1 MNIIFFVPY
10 FNNSH
15 FIDIQI
21 KSFKKYLK
29 NCNWK
34 LCVIDDS
41 NENTINVLSNVK
53 ENVENVCSNYK
64 DDVIYIKFNQK
75 WHRSNNVTDKH
86 CNILN
91 FTIKMLSQ
99 YFKQNFD
106 YMCMLDADMCF
117 IDNFDVKEELSG
129 YDIIAPKRIQ
139 WLSNI
144 QISNSPI
151 FEYIWV
157 HNCFLNLKTITNIQ
171 DINLNRIKNT
181 TTDTGSMIIEFLY
194 NNPQYKIKYL
204 NFSSGF
210 EVIPNLYN
218 FEFFWNRKIIHFGSG
233 TLWAGEQNRFLNISY
248 KDTFNEFCKIIEN
261 ELTLEQKEIIEKTYS
276 EKWYEFHKKFV
287 GVKYTREDLLK
298 YGIRCLI

>member
-1 MNIIFFVPY
+1 MNIIFFIPY

-41 NENTINVLSNVK
+41 NENTINVLSNIK
-53 ENVENVCSNYK
+53 ENIENVCKNHK
-64 DDVIYIKFNQK
+64 DDVIYTKFNQNQ
-75 WHRSNNVTDKH
+75 HTTNNVTDRH

-91 FTIKMLSQ
+91 FTIKNLSQ
-99 YFKQNFD
+99 YFKHNFD
-106 YMCMLDADMCF
+106 YMCLLDADMCF
-117 IDNFDVKEELSG
+117 IEIFDTKEELSG

-157 HNCFLNLKTITNIQ
+157 HNCFFNLKTQ
-171 DINLNRIKNT
+171 
-181 TTDTGSMIIEFLY
+181 F
-194 NNPQYKIKYL
+194 
-204 NFSSGF
+204 
-210 EVIPNLYN
+210 
-218 FEFFWNRKIIHFGSG
+218 HF
-233 TLWAGEQNRFLNISY
+233 
-248 KDTFNEFCKIIEN
+248 C
-261 ELTLEQKEIIEKTYS
+261 
-276 EKWYEFHKKFV
+276 
-287 GVKYTREDLLK
+287 
-298 YGIRCLI
+298 

>member
-1 MNIIFFVPY
+1 MNIIICVPY

-34 LCVIDDS
+34 LCIIDDS
-41 NENTINVLSNVK
+41 NENTLNVLLNKKENVK
-53 ENVENVCSNYK
+53 EVCSKYK
-64 DDVIYIKFNQK
+64 DDIIYVKFNQNL
-75 WHRSNNVTDKH
+75 HRSNNAIYKH
-86 CNILN
+86 CDILN
-91 FTIKMLSQ
+91 FIIKNLSQ
-99 YFKQNFD
+99 NFKNYFD
-106 YMCMLDADMCF
+106 YVCLFDADMGF
-117 IDNFDVKEELSG
+117 VENFDANEELSG
-129 YDIIAPKRIQ
+129 YDIVGPKRIQ

-151 FEYIWV
+151 FEYLWV
-157 HNCFLNLKTITNIQ
+157 HNCFFNLKTITNIQ
-171 DINLNRIKNT
+171 DINFNTIKNT

-210 EVIPNLYN
+210 EVIPKLYN